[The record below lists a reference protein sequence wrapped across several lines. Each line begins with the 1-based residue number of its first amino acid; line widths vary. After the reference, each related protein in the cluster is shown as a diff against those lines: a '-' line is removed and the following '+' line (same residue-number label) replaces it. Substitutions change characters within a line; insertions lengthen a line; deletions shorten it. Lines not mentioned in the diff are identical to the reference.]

1 MVIELVKGVA
11 LLLALRLMQSVNIRF
26 WRKHNIAGQ
35 VSAGI
40 LFGAICVA
48 GMMMPIVVAPGV
60 IFDARSIVLSMAG
73 MFGDAL
79 VGGVAAL
86 IAAGYRVWLGGAGV
100 TVGITVALASVIL
113 GLLYRYAVGKGWV
126 KIGVVQLLLFGLLVH
141 VLVALLFTQLP
152 ADIAEQVLAN
162 VSLPLLLTFAPA
174 TPFLG
179 LLLQDGVRQNIMP
192 SQLLIHITVE

>member
-1 MVIELVKGVA
+1 M
-11 LLLALRLMQSVNIRF
+11 
-26 WRKHNIAGQ
+26 AG
-35 VSAGI
+35 
-40 LFGAICVA
+40 LFG
-48 GMMMPIVVAPGV
+48 G
-60 IFDARSIVLSMAG
+60 
-73 MFGDAL
+73 AL

-100 TVGITVALASVIL
+100 TVGITVALASVVL
-113 GLLYRYAVGKGWV
+113 GSLYRYAVGKGWV
-126 KIGVVQLLLFGLLVH
+126 KIGVVQLLFGMLVH

-174 TPFLG
+174 TLFLG